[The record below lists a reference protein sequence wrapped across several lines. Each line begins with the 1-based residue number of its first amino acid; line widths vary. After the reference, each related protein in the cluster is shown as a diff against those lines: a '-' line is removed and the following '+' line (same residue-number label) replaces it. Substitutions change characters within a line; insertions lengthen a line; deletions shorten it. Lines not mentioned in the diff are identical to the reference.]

1 MEDAKIEDSG
11 LQSNENKVQLSI
23 EDIASSVL
31 RHDKDLKR
39 SIDDIAVVSE
49 YVLKT
54 KSSFRLLN
62 DKDLVIIGA
71 VAIAIAAMFVIP
83 DPVIIVS
90 NIIAGLFGLA
100 TGRSIGNK
108 DNNG

>member
-1 MEDAKIEDSG
+1 MEDKKVEDNG
-11 LQSNENKVQLSI
+11 LQGGENRVQLGI

-62 DKDLVIIGA
+62 DKDLVIIGT
-71 VAIAIAAMFVIP
+71 VAIAVVAMFIIP
-83 DPVIIVS
+83 DPVTIITNV
-90 NIIAGLFGLA
+90 IAGLFGLA
-100 TGRSIGNK
+100 TGRALGNGDK
-108 DNNG
+108 

>member
-1 MEDAKIEDSG
+1 MDDTKVEDSS
-11 LQSNENKVQLSI
+11 LQSVENKVQLSVD
-23 EDIASSVL
+23 DIASSVL

-39 SIDDIAVVSE
+39 SIDDIAAVSD

-54 KSSFRLLN
+54 KSFRLLN

-71 VAIAIAAMFVIP
+71 VAIAIASMFVIP

-90 NIIAGLFGLA
+90 NVIAGLFGLA